1 MPNYRKNEGV
11 SEIEKGFRS
20 GVMVVLLQGCF
31 TTCNSLNK
39 KKFSVVRNSVTSISI
54 FLIRDKFSFLSI
66 INLLFLI

>member
-1 MPNYRKNEGV
+1 MPNYRKSEGA
-11 SEIEKGFRS
+11 SEIEKEFRS

-54 FLIRDKFSFLSI
+54 F
-66 INLLFLI
+66 